1 MAMIG
6 RADEI
11 LALER
16 DLQKEEPQFVAVYGR
31 RRIGKTFLI
40 REKFRDQF
48 AFYHTGVRDGNQA
61 EQLQAFQISLKQYG
75 LRKCPRLRNWL
86 DAFSRLY
93 ELIVQNG
100 RVGRVCLLH
109 ERLCWR
115 KEAFVAETGV
125 RKTMRLT
132 LVTPVGIARN
142 AHAGIVHNVVTL
154 NDLFKE

>member
-93 ELIVQNG
+93 ELIAQDG
-100 RVGRVCLLH
+100 SVGRKVPRRHRRARYSRRIVCE
-109 ERLCWR
+109 ERR
-115 KEAFVAETGV
+115 VPQ
-125 RKTMRLT
+125 T
-132 LVTPVGIARN
+132 LR
-142 AHAGIVHNVVTL
+142 HAGDELTTAS
-154 NDLFKE
+154 